1 MRHSLLMNPME
12 IHIERISEPIQ
23 CIEDRPGGSFLQSR
37 LWGLFKARTGWES
50 YICKASGG
58 SLPAET
64 EMLVLRRRLAG
75 SASFLYI
82 PFGFSCLEH
91 VQDREHLVAE
101 VLMQT
106 GTALGN
112 RDLFIRF
119 DVPWQISPSKT
130 IALHTGDM
138 QTEAS
143 RMRQA
148 GLHPGIAVQ
157 VPDTVILDLAP
168 EESALLAGMKPKW
181 RYNIRLAEK
190 KGVQVEEAGKQGL
203 DTFMSLYRE
212 TAVRDRIA
220 IHPASYYEKLFDT
233 VYEVANLM
241 LQKGIPEHALPR
253 ISLLLAKHESRAL
266 AGIIVF
272 FFGKE
277 AVYLY
282 GASSSE
288 KRNLMPAYALQWHA
302 IRMARSLGCA
312 YYDFFGIPPD
322 GDDRNH
328 PMAGLYRF
336 KTGFGGSIMRRM
348 GAWDFPL
355 RRPGY
360 FLFHSA
366 EIIRQIWHKRIRKK
380 IAMISMHSSHA
391 QSDAD
396 SENTSPSK
404 A

>member
-1 MRHSLLMNPME
+1 MNRME
-12 IHIERISEPIQ
+12 IHIERISEPVQ
-23 CIEDRPGGSFLQSR
+23 CVEDRSRGSFLQSR

-50 YICKASGG
+50 FICRASVG
-58 SLPAET
+58 SLPADAEI
-64 EMLVLRRRLAG
+64 LVLRRSIAG
-75 SASFLYI
+75 RVSFLYV
-82 PFGFSCLEH
+82 PFGLSCLEH
-91 VQDREHLVAE
+91 VQDREHLAVE
-101 VLMQT
+101 LLRQT
-106 GTALGN
+106 GAALGS
-112 RDLFIRF
+112 RDLFIRL

-130 IALHTGDM
+130 NAL
-138 QTEAS
+138 QKVELQPEAA

-148 GLHPGIAVQ
+148 GLQPGIAVQ

-190 KGVQVEEAGKQGL
+190 KGVQVEEAGKQDL
-203 DTFMSLYRE
+203 ATFMSLYRE
-212 TAVRDRIA
+212 TAARDRIA

-241 LQKGIPEHALPR
+241 RQKGIPEHALPR
-253 ISLLLAKHESRAL
+253 ISLLLAKHEGRAL

-302 IRMARSLGCA
+302 IRLARSMGCA
-312 YYDFFGIPPD
+312 YYDFFGIPPN
-322 GDDRNH
+322 GDDQNH

-336 KTGFGGSIMRRM
+336 KTGFGGTIVRRM

-355 RRPGY
+355 QSPGY

-366 EIIRQIWHKRIRKK
+366 EILRQIWHKRIRKK
-380 IAMISMHSSHA
+380 LAMIGMQSSHA
-391 QSDAD
+391 PSDTD